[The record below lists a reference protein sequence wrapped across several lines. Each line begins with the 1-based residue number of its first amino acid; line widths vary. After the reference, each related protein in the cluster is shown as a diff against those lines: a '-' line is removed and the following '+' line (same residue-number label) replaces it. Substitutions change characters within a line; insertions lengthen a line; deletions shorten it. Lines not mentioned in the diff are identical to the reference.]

1 MNEPFFQ
8 GHFPGKPVM
17 PGVLT
22 LEAMAQAGG
31 ALLLNAGEDPEN
43 KLVFFSAIDN
53 VKFRKL
59 IEPGDQIIF
68 EIELIKFRLRSAKLR
83 GMGFVD
89 GKLVVEADL
98 MASIVDR

>member
-1 MNEPFFQ
+1 
-8 GHFPGKPVM
+8 M

-31 ALLLNAGEDPEN
+31 ALLLNANEEPE
-43 KLVFFSAIDN
+43 KKWVFFSAINN

-59 IEPGDQIIF
+59 IEPGDQLIF
-68 EIELIKFRLRSAKLR
+68 EIELLKFRMRSAKLK
-83 GMGFVD
+83 GLGFVD
-89 GKLVVEADL
+89 GNLVVEADL

>member
-1 MNEPFFQ
+1 MNP
-8 GHFPGKPVM
+8 PPA
-17 PGVLT
+17 PPPYSPSPSPSW
-22 LEAMAQAGG
+22 AGG

-68 EIELIKFRLRSAKLR
+68 ELELVKFRLRSAKLR